1 MSRGDFEEDW
11 YNLFLNPYIDIF
23 GELHKVQ
30 VISVEK
36 INEFLYK
43 VRFSTPDKYCEITQ
57 GSYWNGVANYETI
70 VFEPIEVMYTTP
82 QGNFNLMEDDRVI
95 NSSLPKH
102 VKDDLYNIREAH
114 SHYYRDSIY
123 INVKAHR
130 GHFDILSIEPRK
142 HEYEVWLCDRYHYQI
157 SHASVTLD
165 NHK

>member
-43 VRFSTPDKYCEITQ
+43 VRLSTPDKYCEITQ
-57 GSYWNGVANYETI
+57 KSYWNGVANYEMIT
-70 VFEPIEVMYTTP
+70 FEPTEVICIFA
-82 QGNFNLMEDDRVI
+82 QGTFNLMDRDEVI

-114 SHYYRDSIY
+114 SQYYRDNVY
-123 INVKAHR
+123 INVKNQR
-130 GHFDILSIEPRK
+130 GDFQILHIEPLK
-142 HEYEVWLCDRYHYQI
+142 HEYEIWLCDRYEI